1 MTSYFLRRLLLVIPT
16 FIGITLLVFAITR
29 VVPGGPVE
37 RMMTQAA
44 FAQGDQASSK
54 SRSGNTLDE
63 KQLAQLQAYYGFDKP
78 VLVGYGQWLWRVLQL
93 DLGNSTRYHDPVWG
107 LIKERFPISI
117 FYGVATLIITY
128 GICIPLGIAK
138 AVRHGSRLDNLSSIA
153 VFFGYALP
161 GYVVGIAL
169 ITLFAAK
176 LDWFPLGGFVG
187 DDFDSYSTPRK
198 IGDLIYH
205 AALPLIAYL
214 SGSFALTTLMMKNAL
229 MDNLAADYMRT
240 AVAKGQSFQ
249 GAVRNHAL
257 RNSLIP
263 IATSFGNNISL
274 LLGGSFLIETIFNID
289 GIGLLGYESILERDY
304 PVVMG
309 ILVISSLL
317 FLIGNIL
324 SDICVAI
331 VDPRIRFGE

>member
-1 MTSYFLRRLLLVIPT
+1 MLGYFLRRLLLVIPT

-37 RMMTQAA
+37 KLMTQSLTM
-44 FAQGDQASSK
+44 GDKRGA
-54 SRSGNTLDE
+54 NTRTGSALSE
-63 KQLAQLQAYYGFDKP
+63 EQLAQLNAYYGLDQPILKSY
-78 VLVGYGQWLWRVLQL
+78 VDWLWKIVRF
-93 DLGNSTRYHDPVWG
+93 DLGRSTRYHDPVWE

-117 FYGVATLIITY
+117 FFGVTTLILTY

-138 AVRHGSRLDNLSSIA
+138 AKRHGSRFDSASSAIVFLGYAVPSYVVSIA
-153 VFFGYALP
+153 LLLTFSAY
-161 GYVVGIAL
+161 
-169 ITLFAAK
+169 

-187 DDFDSYSTPRK
+187 DDFENLPLGNK
-198 IGDLIYH
+198 ILDLIYH
-205 AALPLIAYL
+205 AVLPLTAYL
-214 SGSFALTTLMMKNAL
+214 AGSFAVTTLMMKNAL
-229 MDNLAADYMRT
+229 MDNLSADYMRT
-240 AVAKGQSFQ
+240 AVAKGNDFD
-249 GAVRNHAL
+249 GAIHNHAL

-289 GIGLLGYESILERDY
+289 GIGLLGFESVVERDY

-309 ILVISSLL
+309 ILVVSSLL

-331 VDPRIRFGE
+331 VDPRIRFGA